1 MLILPLVTVQ
11 VTDSYEYIQN
21 DKAAIV
27 FWSNRLD
34 FVAEMDAIIYGAQRR
49 LGCFRDKAPGAPT
62 HVQETASGPGI
73 ASNDYADPNESTE
86 YFRMAWSQI
95 MVLFDANLYDDIDI
109 LESWVYNLFRI
120 FSIFIVIPLW
130 FTAGL
135 LTAGW
140 LWPPQIRESL
150 FVQKEVFASRA
161 EIERKKLE
169 QLKDVQGEMKT
180 LKSEIMREISNDR
193 DDVIRMKTEIET
205 IQGEVLADLQQVK
218 DLLASLMEG

>member
-1 MLILPLVTVQ
+1 M
-11 VTDSYEYIQN
+11 TDSYEFIQN

-49 LGCFRDKAPGAPT
+49 LGCFKEEKSPGASSQ
-62 HVQETASGPGI
+62 VQETANRPGLP
-73 ASNDYADPNESTE
+73 SHEYTDPTESTE

-120 FSIFIVIPLW
+120 FSILVVIPLW

-169 QLKDVQGEMKT
+169 QLKEVQSEMKN
-180 LKSEIMREISNDR
+180 LKHDIMREITNDR

-218 DLLASLMEG
+218 DLLASLMGG

>member
-1 MLILPLVTVQ
+1 
-11 VTDSYEYIQN
+11 VTDSYEFIQN

-49 LGCFRDKAPGAPT
+49 LGCFKEKSAGAPT
-62 HVQETASGPGI
+62 HVQETANGPGI
-73 ASNDYADPNESTE
+73 ASTDYVVPTESTE
-86 YFRMAWSQI
+86 YFRTAWSQI

-120 FSIFIVIPLW
+120 FSILVVIPLW
-130 FTAGL
+130 FTLGL

-169 QLKDVQGEMKT
+169 QLKEVQSEMKT
-180 LKSEIMREISNDR
+180 LKQDIMREITNDR
-193 DDVIRMKTEIET
+193 DDVIRMKAEIDT
-205 IQGEVLADLQQVK
+205 TQGEVLADLQQVK
-218 DLLASLMEG
+218 DLLASLLEG

>member
-1 MLILPLVTVQ
+1 
-11 VTDSYEYIQN
+11 VTDSYELIQN

-49 LGCFRDKAPGAPT
+49 LGCFKEKSAGAPT
-62 HVQETASGPGI
+62 HVQETANGPGI
-73 ASNDYADPNESTE
+73 ASTDYVVPTESTE
-86 YFRMAWSQI
+86 YFRTAWSQI

-120 FSIFIVIPLW
+120 FSILVVIPLW
-130 FTAGL
+130 FTLGL

-169 QLKDVQGEMKT
+169 QLKEVQSEMKT
-180 LKSEIMREISNDR
+180 LKQDIMREITNDR
-193 DDVIRMKTEIET
+193 DDVIRMKAEIDT
-205 IQGEVLADLQQVK
+205 TQGEVLADLQQVK
-218 DLLASLMEG
+218 DLLASLLEG

>member
-1 MLILPLVTVQ
+1 M
-11 VTDSYEYIQN
+11 TDSYEYIQN

-49 LGCFRDKAPGAPT
+49 LGCYKEKSAGAPT
-62 HVQETASGPGI
+62 HVQETANGPGI
-73 ASNDYADPNESTE
+73 ATGEAPDSNGTTE

-95 MVLFDANLYDDIDI
+95 MVLFDPNLYDEIDM
-109 LESWVYNLFRI
+109 LESWVYNIFRVFAILF
-120 FSIFIVIPLW
+120 VIPLW
-130 FTAGL
+130 ILIGLVTAGL
-135 LTAGW
+135 

-169 QLKDVQGEMKT
+169 QLKEVQSEMKN
-180 LKSEIMREISNDR
+180 LKTDIMREIANDR
-193 DDVIRMKTEIET
+193 DDVIRMKTDIEA

-218 DLLASLMEG
+218 DLLASLLEA

>member
-1 MLILPLVTVQ
+1 M
-11 VTDSYEYIQN
+11 TDSYEFIQN

-49 LGCFRDKAPGAPT
+49 LGCFKEKSAGAPT
-62 HVQETASGPGI
+62 HVQETANGPGI
-73 ASNDYADPNESTE
+73 ASTDYVVPTESTE
-86 YFRMAWSQI
+86 YFRTAWSQI

-120 FSIFIVIPLW
+120 FSILVVIPLW
-130 FTAGL
+130 FTLGL

-169 QLKDVQGEMKT
+169 QLKEVQSEMKT
-180 LKSEIMREISNDR
+180 LKQDIMREITNDR
-193 DDVIRMKTEIET
+193 DDVIRMKAEIDT
-205 IQGEVLADLQQVK
+205 TQGEVLADLQQVK
-218 DLLASLMEG
+218 DLLASLLEG

>member
-1 MLILPLVTVQ
+1 M
-11 VTDSYEYIQN
+11 TDSYEYIQN

-49 LGCFRDKAPGAPT
+49 LGCYKEKSAGAPT
-62 HVQETASGPGI
+62 QVQETANGPGI
-73 ASNDYADPNESTE
+73 ASNEFEDTSDSTE

-120 FSIFIVIPLW
+120 ISIFFIIPLW
-130 FTAGL
+130 IVAGL
-135 LTAGW
+135 LTAGL

-169 QLKDVQGEMKT
+169 QLKEVQSEMKN
-180 LKSEIMREISNDR
+180 LKQDIMREIANDR
-193 DDVIRMKTEIET
+193 DDVIRMKSDIET
-205 IQGEVLADLQQVK
+205 VQGEVLADLQQIK
-218 DLLASLMEG
+218 DLLASLLEA

>member
-1 MLILPLVTVQ
+1 M
-11 VTDSYEYIQN
+11 TDSYELIQN

-49 LGCFRDKAPGAPT
+49 LGCFKEKSAGAPT
-62 HVQETASGPGI
+62 HVQKTANGPGI
-73 ASNDYADPNESTE
+73 ASTDYVVPTESTE
-86 YFRMAWSQI
+86 YFRTAWSQI

-120 FSIFIVIPLW
+120 FSILVVIPLW
-130 FTAGL
+130 FTLGL

-169 QLKDVQGEMKT
+169 QLKEVQSEMKT
-180 LKSEIMREISNDR
+180 LKQDIMREITNDR
-193 DDVIRMKTEIET
+193 DDVIRMKAEIDT
-205 IQGEVLADLQQVK
+205 TQGEVLADLQQVK
-218 DLLASLMEG
+218 DLLASLLEG